1 MKQDNW
7 KENRILV
14 GLHYLIV
21 MIYLI
26 QKKINAD
33 PQIGSIKLAV
43 ELKKIVKKNIYLRCI
58 RNNLCK
64 IGLHKW

>member
-43 ELKKIVKKNIYLRCI
+43 ELKKIVKKTYIFDVYEIICV
-58 RNNLCK
+58 K
-64 IGLHKW
+64 